1 MVIETR
7 SMQSQTSPDV
17 AIGPSSNRLTLA
29 PIRPLATPL
38 WLGAER
44 PGVEAGAATLARQLV
59 ARWDR
64 PDRASLAARLRE
76 PILIPAPVPADVHL
90 RLGQGWQTFHAEITA
105 TNAALADMVQAAIR
119 AGELAVALGGDH
131 ALAIGS
137 MAGAAAS
144 ATRLGILW
152 VDTHPDLNTPET
164 SPSGHLHG
172 MPLAAALGSG
182 PRELTAIYGDAPF
195 VRAEDV
201 CLLGIRDID
210 PGEGRLI
217 AEREI
222 WTLTMEE
229 WTDRGILP
237 GLCDALAYLEARG
250 VDAVHVSFDLDVLDP
265 TVLAGTGTRY
275 PGGLTM
281 REASQLFRHL
291 GEWDGP
297 IRSLDWVELNPTL
310 DPTDTSEDVA
320 TQLLAT
326 ALGERMRPGS

>member
-1 MVIETR
+1 MIETDKR
-7 SMQSQTSPDV
+7 PAQFSILNPQSSPQ
-17 AIGPSSNRLTLA
+17 NRLTTA
-29 PIRPLATPL
+29 PIRPLVVPL

-64 PDRASLAARLRE
+64 PDRAALTGRLRE
-76 PILIPAPVPADVHL
+76 PVLIPAPVPADVHV
-90 RLGQGWQTFHAEITA
+90 RLGQGWGTFREEIMA
-105 TNAALADMVQAAIR
+105 TNAALANGVRHAIA

-137 MAGAAAS
+137 LAGAASS
-144 ATRLGILW
+144 AERLGVLW
-152 VDTHPDLNTPET
+152 IDTHPDLNTPET
-164 SPSGHLHG
+164 SFSGHLHG
-172 MPLAAALGSG
+172 MPLSAALGAG
-182 PRELTAIYGDAPF
+182 PADLTAVYADAPA
-195 VRAEDV
+195 VHAEDV

-217 AEREI
+217 AERGI

-237 GLCDALAYLEARG
+237 GLGDALAHLAARG

-281 REASQLFRHL
+281 REASQLLRHL
-291 GEWDGP
+291 GAWDGP

-310 DPTDTSEDVA
+310 DPTGTSEDVA

-326 ALGERMRPGS
+326 ALGERMRPSL